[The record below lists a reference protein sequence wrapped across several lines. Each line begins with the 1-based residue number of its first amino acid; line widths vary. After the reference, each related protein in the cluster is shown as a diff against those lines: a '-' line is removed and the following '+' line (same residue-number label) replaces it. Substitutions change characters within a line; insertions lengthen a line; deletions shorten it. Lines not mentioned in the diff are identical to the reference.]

1 MRLLLLVPLAAI
13 SAPAFADDTPAKVT
27 ENTVICEQSDPPL
40 GSRIGAHR
48 VCHTL
53 GQWRVIKQASS
64 EFVAAVN
71 RANGNNTTALGGGGH

>member
-53 GQWRVIKQASS
+53 SQWRAIKAGSS
-64 EFVAAVN
+64 EFIAAVN
-71 RANGNNTTALGGGGH
+71 RASTTSALGMPSGH